1 MKMFSWMFAAAA
13 TDAAAMV
20 NPFKGVSLKPVSGGV
35 VTGAALLSEDVFDK
49 PSVVFVVRRPG

>member
-1 MKMFSWMFAAAA
+1 MFAAAA

-35 VTGAALLSEDVFDK
+35 VTGAALLSEAVFDK